1 MARAKQCE
9 EEFNPWPPFVDVFSS
24 VILVLL
30 LFVMVMIVNVAYYMQ
45 FNSKSNSQA
54 TVKST
59 TASLQAGVDSTNMI
73 SLPKIKKPKMATAGR
88 DSLFEGGKSDGN
100 AITVTSDK
108 SKKINQETFI
118 KGGVFIISYDTK
130 ELFLKSSIKSKLK
143 SFVKKYKDKKVLIT
157 LGLAT
162 NMASKTYAK
171 QIALSRAISVRNTV
185 SKYSS
190 NVVMKISK
198 NMDKKYPNG
207 FVKIT
212 IIK

>member
-54 TVKST
+54 TTKSIT
-59 TASLQAGVDSTNMI
+59 NNLQAGVDPTNKI
-73 SLPKIKKPKMATAGR
+73 SLPKIEKPKMATAGK
-88 DSLFEGGKSDGN
+88 DSLFEGGKNDGN
-100 AITVTSDK
+100 AISVQPDK
-108 SKKINQETFI
+108 NKKIVQKTFI
-118 KGGVFIISYDTK
+118 KGREFIVSYDTK
-130 ELFLKSSIKSKLK
+130 ELFLKSKIKEKLK
-143 SFVKKYKDKKVLIT
+143 SFVKKYKGRKIIIT
-157 LGLAT
+157 MGLAT
-162 NMASKTYAK
+162 KMLSKTYAK

-190 NVVMKISK
+190 NVDMKIT
-198 NMDKKYPNG
+198 NLQDEKYPNG
-207 FVKIT
+207 FVKISVE
-212 IIK
+212 

>member
-45 FNSKSNSQA
+45 FNSKSNSEA
-54 TVKST
+54 TTKSLT
-59 TASLQAGVDSTNMI
+59 DNLQAGVDPTNKI
-73 SLPKIKKPKMATAGR
+73 TLPKIEKPKMATAGR

-100 AITVTSDK
+100 AISVASDK
-108 SKKINQETFI
+108 DKKIVQKTFV
-118 KGGVFIISYDTK
+118 KGKEFIVSYDTK
-130 ELFLKSSIKSKLK
+130 ELFLKSEIKSKLQ
-143 SFVKKYKDKKVLIT
+143 SFVKRYKGKKIVVS

-162 NMASKTYAK
+162 NMLSKTYAK
-171 QIALSRAISVRNTV
+171 QIALSRAISVRNIV

-190 NVVMKISK
+190 NVDLKISK
-198 NMDKKYPNG
+198 AQDEKYPNG

-212 IIK
+212 IK